1 MDDDVS
7 RPHWLNLVFHMRQL
21 LISDNI
27 IGTLLFSNFTCMVK
41 KCPSILY
48 LHSTDASPA
57 TDMKCEIKS
66 SCSSSVCEQTN
77 PITVSPGFNVTL
89 NCSIVTKGLVHGMTW
104 NQMLKR
110 VKNSSGL
117 PNVILER
124 SNSTTN
130 VGKQSCQCT
139 TINFTRRYFRFV

>member
-7 RPHWLNLVFHMRQL
+7 RPHWFNLVFHMRQL

-77 PITVSPGFNVTL
+77 PITVFPGFNVTL
-89 NCSIVTKGLVHGMTW
+89 NCTIVTKGLVHGMTW
-104 NQMLKR
+104 NQMLKPN
-110 VKNSSGL
+110 VNL
-117 PNVILER
+117 PNVTLER

-130 VGKQSCQCT
+130 VGKQLCQCT
-139 TINFTRRYFRFV
+139 TIKFARRCCRFV